1 MEKFIEKYSLPDLTQ
16 EKKENMNNFISAKVI
31 ESIIR
36 SLSRKKML
44 GPDDFTGEFYQT
56 FKK

>member
-44 GPDDFTGEFYQT
+44 GPDGFTGEFY
-56 FKK
+56 